1 MDEWKQVAV
10 YFYAATV
17 AMAILI
23 ILIFFSYKLYTCG
36 KTDVPAEYGNV
47 CVSDD
52 EQDIKLEMPKYSDE
66 PSDGESTNEEEETK
80 NREEETKSGE
90 EEIFVIADS
99 DE

>member
-23 ILIFFSYKLYTCG
+23 ILIFFGYKLYTCG
-36 KTDVPAEYGNV
+36 KTDTPAEYGNV
-47 CVSDD
+47 CVSD
-52 EQDIKLEMPKYSDE
+52 EEEDIKLEMPKYSDE
-66 PSDGESTNEEEETK
+66 PSDEESQN
-80 NREEETKSGE
+80 EEETKSGE